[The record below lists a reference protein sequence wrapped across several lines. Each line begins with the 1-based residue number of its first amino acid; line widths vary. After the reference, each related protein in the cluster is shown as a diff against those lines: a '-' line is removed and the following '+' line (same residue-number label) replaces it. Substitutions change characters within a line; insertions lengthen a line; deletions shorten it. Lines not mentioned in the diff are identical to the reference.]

1 VAAIEMCTDHRWS
14 ADQADAWLK
23 LAGTDPRYTGLKGLP
38 HQLTPPTPAEI
49 ERIPAD
55 FPPVTPISSLAQIMV
70 DVDARFDN
78 LKLAKTAGW
87 AIPKGHPDV
96 EPVHEAVML
105 VEHFREAARLG
116 EAKKRGSE
124 FKRYMHDAE
133 SAAIELEESLRGK
146 KTDRI
151 SKSIERSAATCAA
164 CHERYRDRPGSH

>member
-1 VAAIEMCTDHRWS
+1 M
-14 ADQADAWLK
+14 
-23 LAGTDPRYTGLKGLP
+23 
-38 HQLTPPTPAEI
+38 
-49 ERIPAD
+49 
-55 FPPVTPISSLAQIMV
+55 TPISSLAQIMV

-146 KTDRI
+146 KTHRI